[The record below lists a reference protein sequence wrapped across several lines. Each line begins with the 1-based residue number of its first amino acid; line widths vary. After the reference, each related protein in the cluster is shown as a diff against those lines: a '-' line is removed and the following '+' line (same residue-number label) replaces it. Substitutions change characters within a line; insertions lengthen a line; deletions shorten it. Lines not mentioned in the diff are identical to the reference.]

1 MVATLSAME
10 HAVTGG
16 EVNGP
21 KKDGTPQTCNPRPQ
35 TCNHLFEGNPESY
48 LYFGVYLEYIPR
60 VCWNFLRVIEFSG
73 GFQTL
78 KGWLGGLGNVLLG

>member
-21 KKDGTPQTCNPRPQ
+21 KKDGETVS
-35 TCNHLFEGNPESY
+35 F
-48 LYFGVYLEYIPR
+48 
-60 VCWNFLRVIEFSG
+60 
-73 GFQTL
+73 
-78 KGWLGGLGNVLLG
+78 